1 MDMQRIERWFGTV
14 MERLDRQEL
23 LLEEIRQRQQV
34 MPPVE
39 ERNDVSAE
47 RDKWYN
53 GERLYDNQDLCM
65 MLQVSKR
72 SLQRYR
78 SIGILPYL
86 MLRQKTYYK
95 ETDVEK
101 FLSEHLDEFKK
112 DQIAAYKARIR

>member
-1 MDMQRIERWFGTV
+1 MDMQRIERWFCTV

-39 ERNDVSAE
+39 ERNDVSAD

>member
-1 MDMQRIERWFGTV
+1 MQRIERWFGTV

-23 LLEEIRQRQQV
+23 LLEEIRQRQQMV
-34 MPPVE
+34 PPVE
-39 ERNDVSAE
+39 ERNDVSSD

>member
-1 MDMQRIERWFGTV
+1 
-14 MERLDRQEL
+14 MERLDRQEQ
-23 LLEEIRQRQQV
+23 LLEDIRHNQQV
-34 MPPVE
+34 EPPVE
-39 ERNDVSAE
+39 NPAE
-47 RDKWYN
+47 TKYLN

-95 ETDVEK
+95 ESDVEK
-101 FLSEHLDEFKK
+101 FLSEHLDEFSKE
-112 DQIAAYKARIR
+112 QIEAYKARIR

>member
-1 MDMQRIERWFGTV
+1 MDIQHIERMFGRI
-14 MERLDRQEL
+14 MDRLDRQEQM
-23 LLEEIRQRQQV
+23 LEDIRHNQQAET
-34 MPPVE
+34 PVK
-39 ERNDVSAE
+39 DAAAT
-47 RDKWYN
+47 KCMN

-95 ETDVEK
+95 ESDVER
-101 FLSEHLDEFKK
+101 FLSEHLDEFSKE
-112 DQIAAYKARIR
+112 QIEAYKARIR

>member
-1 MDMQRIERWFGTV
+1 MDIQGIERQLGSI
-14 MERLDRQEL
+14 MEMLDRQEQ
-23 LLEEIRQRQQV
+23 LLEEIRHHQRM
-34 MPPVE
+34 MPKVE
-39 ERNDVSAE
+39 ENADNE
-47 RDKWYN
+47 KWYN

-95 ETDVEK
+95 ESDVQK
-101 FLSEHLDEFKK
+101 ILSEHLDEFTK
-112 DQIAAYKARIR
+112 DQMAAYKARIR

>member
-1 MDMQRIERWFGTV
+1 MQRIERWFGTV

-39 ERNDVSAE
+39 ERNDVSAD

-72 SLQRYR
+72 SLQHYR